1 MREKR
6 DDNGFPE
13 YPFDK
18 AYEDI
23 KNKRGSSYYVHL
35 LINKYP
41 LQILG
46 VFAFLAGILILLV
59 LL

>member
-23 KNKRGSSYYVHL
+23 KNKRGSSYYVH
-35 LINKYP
+35 KYP
-41 LQILG
+41 LQVLG
-46 VFAFLAGILILLV
+46 GFAFLVGVLILLV